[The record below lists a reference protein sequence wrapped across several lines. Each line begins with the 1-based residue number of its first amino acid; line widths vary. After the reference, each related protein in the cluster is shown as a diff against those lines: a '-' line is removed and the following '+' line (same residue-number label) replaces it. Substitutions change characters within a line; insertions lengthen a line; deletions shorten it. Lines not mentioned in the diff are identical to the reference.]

1 MNLKDI
7 NKIENIIIQKEQED
21 LNKNIEH
28 VKEIFS

>member
-28 VKEIFS
+28 IKEIFS